1 MKSRAVNGLS
11 IAFEVSQAICDGEVR
26 HLVKLRMREVISV
39 TFPMNEPAYSGGDQ
53 GQHLD
58 AITGGPEILVRHQP
72 SCICITRV
80 CLR

>member
-11 IAFEVSQAICDGEVR
+11 ITFEVSQAICDGEVR

-58 AITGGPEILVRHQP
+58 AITGDRR
-72 SCICITRV
+72 S
-80 CLR
+80 